1 MTMTPTS
8 FALVD
13 CNNFYASCE
22 RVFDPSLQG
31 RPVVVL
37 SNNDGCIIARSSEAK
52 ALGIEMGTPYF
63 QVKDTLRRYGVEAFS
78 SNYALYG
85 DMSSRVMGT
94 LAYAAPAVETYSID
108 EAFRGLDRRRTH
120 EGFARSVRRLV
131 SQWTHIPVSIGIAP
145 TKTLSKVANR
155 FAKRRK
161 RNRGVFRLPEDELDY
176 WLDQVEVSKVWGIGR
191 AYSRLLNQNKVYT
204 AKQLRELDDRWVRR
218 HMTIVG
224 LRTVWELR
232 GISCIP
238 LDRAKAAKANIMCSR
253 SFGEPVTRKAD
264 LREAVA
270 TFASRV
276 AEKLR
281 AQQSVAGVLY
291 VFVTTK
297 RFGPGPHYRNHATV
311 TLPMATAYTPELV
324 RAALRGLAGIWKAG
338 IRYKKAGVM
347 AQDVTPAAQVQ
358 RDLFEGAEY
367 EQEAAL
373 MEVVDAVNATYGR
386 GTLSVAAT
394 GTKRKGWHRKE
405 RRRSPRYTTRWD
417 ELVEVCAY

>member
-1 MTMTPTS
+1 MDRPTA

-22 RVFDPSLQG
+22 RAFDPSLRG

-37 SNNDGCIIARSSEAK
+37 SNNDGCIIARSDEAK
-52 ALGIEMGTPYF
+52 ALGIEMGTPYY
-63 QVKDTLRRYGVEAFS
+63 QVKGKLKAHGVVVFS

-85 DMSSRVMGT
+85 DLSNRVMGT

-108 EAFRGLDRRRTH
+108 EAFLGLDCTQADPQ
-120 EGFARSVRRLV
+120 FARSVQRLV
-131 SQWTHIPVSIGIAP
+131 GQWTHIPVSIGIAP

-161 RNRGVFRLPEDELDY
+161 RCRGVFRLPEEELDA
-176 WLDQVEVSKVWGIGR
+176 WLDRVEVRDIWGIGP
-191 AYSRLLNQNKVYT
+191 AYTRLLHKNRVYT

-253 SFGEPVTRKAD
+253 SFGEPVTEKAD

-281 AQQSVAGVLY
+281 AQQSVAGALY

-311 TLPMATAYTPELV
+311 TLPVPTAYTPTLV
-324 RAALRGLAGIWKAG
+324 REALRGLDGIWKAG

-347 AQDVTPAAQVQ
+347 VQDVTPAAQVQ
-358 RDLFEGAEY
+358 GDLFASAGQA
-367 EQEAAL
+367 QDASL
-373 MEVVDAVNATYGR
+373 MAVMDAVNATYGR
-386 GTLSVAAT
+386 GTLALAST
-394 GTKRKGWHRKE
+394 GTKRKDWHRKE
-405 RRRSPRYTTRWD
+405 GHRSPRYTTRWD
-417 ELVEVCAY
+417 ELAEVRA

>member
-1 MTMTPTS
+1 MTPTS

-37 SNNDGCIIARSSEAK
+37 SNNDGCIIARSDEAK

-63 QVKDTLRRYGVEAFS
+63 QAKDILRQRDVVVFS

-85 DMSSRVMGT
+85 DLSGRVMGT

-108 EAFRGLDRRRTH
+108 EAFLGLDRMRANT
-120 EGFARSVRRLV
+120 GFARSLQRLV
-131 SQWTHIPVSIGIAP
+131 GQWTHIPISIGIAP

-155 FAKRRK
+155 LAKRRK
-161 RNRGVFRLPEDELDY
+161 QCHGVFRLPEDELDT
-176 WLDQVEVSKVWGIGR
+176 WLDQVGVRDIWGIGP
-191 AYSRLLNQNKVYT
+191 AYTRLLHQNKVYT
-204 AKQLRELDDRWVRR
+204 ARQLRELDDRWVRR

-253 SFGEPVTRKAD
+253 SFGEPVTQKAE

-281 AQQSVAGVLY
+281 AQRSVAGALY

-297 RFGPGPHYRNHATV
+297 RYGPGPHYRNHATV
-311 TLPMATAYTPELV
+311 TLPVPTAYTPTLV
-324 RAALRGLAGIWKAG
+324 REALRGLDGIWKAD

-347 AQDVTPAAQVQ
+347 VQDVTPASQVQ
-358 RDLFEGAEY
+358 GDLFASKR
-367 EQEAAL
+367 QAQNASLMAA
-373 MEVVDAVNATYGR
+373 MDAVNATYGR
-386 GTLSVAAT
+386 GTLSLAAT
-394 GTKRKGWHRKE
+394 GVGREAWHRKE
-405 RRRSPRYTTRWD
+405 LRRSPRYTTRWD
-417 ELVEVCAY
+417 ELAEVRA